1 VCFSSW
7 CISEE
12 KAQLKNAD
20 NLPYLFQRYLD
31 GHCTPDELQS
41 LFQYFDSSD
50 ELELRELIREELE
63 NTRADVA
70 DPKDRRLKLGQLFEG
85 VSDRISHT
93 TSRTIQLRPWLI
105 AASIAATLFLVAG
118 YFISNTNKP
127 VKMETVFAPY
137 GKRIEVRLPDSSKAW
152 LNSGTTLM
160 YPVAFNSNT
169 RSVILKD
176 GEAFFEVKHDAHKP
190 FIVHTENANI
200 NVVGTSF
207 EVSAYKNDPETK
219 VTVETGKVGLLLPAS
234 DTPANFLLPGDRET
248 INNVTHEIRL
258 LKIDRS
264 EVAAWRNNRM
274 IFENLLIAEVIHS
287 LERTYNVKIKI
298 ENTHLF
304 NERVTMRL
312 NRQPLDNVLTAM
324 GFSHHFTFKKINEQL
339 VIVK

>member
-20 NLPYLFQRYLD
+20 NLPYLFQRYID
-31 GHCTPDELQS
+31 GRCTPDELQS

-63 NTRADVA
+63 NTRDNVA

-118 YFISNTNKP
+118 YFIYNINKP
-127 VKMETVFAPY
+127 VTMETAFAPY
-137 GKRIEVRLPDSSKAW
+137 GKRIEVRLPDGSKVW
-152 LNSGTTLM
+152 LNSGSTLQ
-160 YPVAFNSNT
+160 YPKSFNAT
-169 RSVILKD
+169 DRTATLKD
-176 GEAFFEVKHDAHKP
+176 GEAFFEVVHDTHKP
-190 FIVHTENANI
+190 FIVHTKNADI
-200 NVVGTSF
+200 NVLGTSF
-207 EVSAYKNDPETK
+207 EVSAFEKEPETK
-219 VTVETGKVGLLLPAS
+219 VTVETGKVGVLLLASNKPAS
-234 DTPANFLLPGDRET
+234 FLLPGDRGT
-248 INNVTHEIRL
+248 INNVTHEIRFF
-258 LKIDRS
+258 KIARS
-264 EVAAWRNNRM
+264 EIAAWRTDRL
-274 IFENLLIAEVIHS
+274 IFEDMPIAEAMRS
-287 LERTYNVKIKI
+287 LERTYNISIKI
-298 ENTHLF
+298 ENTHLL

-312 NRQPLDNVLTAM
+312 NLQPLDNVLTAM